1 MKIRYFVKQVFGNS
15 LMYVLR
21 PAQAEA
27 ISKISGK
34 QTLTQETMQGL
45 AALGLQ
51 FEQVLD
57 PAFVKQ
63 VFGNSLLHRLEKEDQ
78 R

>member
-57 PAFVKQ
+57 PADAMY
-63 VFGNSLLHRLEKEDQ
+63 HMEKEDQ

>member
-21 PAQAEA
+21 PSQADA

-34 QTLTQETMQGL
+34 QTLTRETMQGL
-45 AALGLQ
+45 ITLGLQ

-57 PAFVKQ
+57 PA
-63 VFGNSLLHRLEKEDQ
+63 GAMYHMEGEDQ

>member
-1 MKIRYFVKQVFGNS
+1 MKIRYFVQQVFGNS

-21 PAQAEA
+21 PSQADA

-34 QTLTQETMQGL
+34 QTLTRETMQGL
-45 AALGLQ
+45 ITLGLQ

-57 PAFVKQ
+57 PADAMYHME
-63 VFGNSLLHRLEKEDQ
+63 GEDQ

>member
-21 PAQAEA
+21 PSQAEA

-57 PAFVKQ
+57 PADAMY
-63 VFGNSLLHRLEKEDQ
+63 HMEKEDQ